1 MSNSTSTS
9 PYEPILDW
17 SPYFDTKRGVVV
29 GGTSAQDDS
38 AIVFNVYETHGRKD
52 APLFVMIHGAAHA
65 ALSFAL
71 LSKELKSHLGD
82 DINILAY
89 DARGHGDT
97 KTGKN
102 VKPLDCSP
110 GSLAT
115 DLSNLLETIY
125 PDKKDL
131 PEKVVLCGHSMGGTT
146 SIHAAYSQVV
156 PNLAAMC
163 IFDVA
168 QSMSNIPLEMV
179 KKGVSMRP
187 PSFNSLQEAVEFGV
201 LSRDVRNP
209 NSARVSCP
217 AMVTASPTL
226 DSPTRYVWRTDLS
239 EVINYWNDWFVDMS
253 AKFLAPPVP
262 KLLVLAED
270 DHLLDAELK
279 AGLQQGKFQLLVMP
293 NSGHSLEEDEPELL
307 AREVVAFWK
316 KHGKEI

>member
-1 MSNSTSTS
+1 MSATSTS

-17 SPYFDTKRGVVV
+17 SLYFDTKRSVVV

-38 AIVFNVYETHGRKD
+38 AIVFNVYESHGHKD

-71 LSKELKSHLGD
+71 LSKELKSHLGN

-102 VKPLDCSP
+102 VKPLNCSP

-115 DLSNLLETIY
+115 DLSNLLEAMY
-125 PDKKDL
+125 PHKKDL
-131 PEKVVLCGHSMGGTT
+131 PEKVVLCGHSMGGTA

-156 PNLAAMC
+156 PNLAAVC

-168 QSMSNIPLEMV
+168 QGMSNTPLEMI

-187 PSFNSLQEAVEFGV
+187 ASFNSLQEAVEFGV
-201 LSRDVRNP
+201 LSRDVRNI
-209 NSARVSCP
+209 NSARVSYP
-217 AMVTASPTL
+217 AMVTASPTPE
-226 DSPTRYVWRTDLS
+226 SPTRYVWRTDLN
-239 EVINYWNDWFVDMS
+239 EVINHWNDWFVDLT
-253 AKFLAPPVP
+253 AKFLTPSVP

-270 DHLLDAELK
+270 DHLIDAELK
-279 AGLQQGKFQLLVMP
+279 AGLEQGKFQLLVMP
-293 NSGHSLEEDEPELL
+293 NSGHSVEEDEPELL
-307 AREVVAFWK
+307 ARELVAFWK
-316 KHGKEI
+316 KHRKEL

>member
-1 MSNSTSTS
+1 MSNATPTS

-17 SPYFDTKRGVVV
+17 SPYFDTKRSVVV
-29 GGTSAQDDS
+29 GGASAQDDS
-38 AIVFNVYETHGRKD
+38 AIVFNVYESHGRKD
-52 APLFVMIHGAAHA
+52 APLFVMIHGAAHT

-71 LSKELKSHLGD
+71 LSKELKALLGD
-82 DINILAY
+82 NINILAY
-89 DARGHGDT
+89 DARGHGGT
-97 KTGKN
+97 ITGKN
-102 VKPLDCSP
+102 VKPLDCTP

-115 DLSNLLETIY
+115 DLSNLLEAIY

-168 QSMSNIPLEMV
+168 QNMSNIPMETIQ
-179 KKGVSMRP
+179 KGVGMRP
-187 PSFNSLQEAVEFGV
+187 LSFNSLQEAGP
-201 LSRDVRNP
+201 LPRHPQSQLGPRLLPPDADRLP
-209 NSARVSCP
+209 NTRI
-217 AMVTASPTL
+217 
-226 DSPTRYVWRTDLS
+226 PTRYVWRTDLH
-239 EVINYWNDWFVDMS
+239 EVITYWDHWFVDMS
-253 AKFLAPPVP
+253 AKFLAPKVP

-270 DHLLDAELK
+270 DRHVDAELK
-279 AGLQQGKFQLLVMP
+279 TGLQEGKFQLLVMP